1 MFTNGE
7 FKRVLGVLAVTLTFS
22 GGAGH
27 CQSINPRRYTQEE
40 ELILRRV
47 ADGKIAKFGDLP
59 VEKRTVPADFLAQLL
74 TGKVR
79 GASISNEGVLIEH
92 AVIKGRLSV
101 AGAEI
106 HYTAWLNDCD
116 FESGADLFLA
126 KIASAPRIV

>member
-22 GGAGH
+22 GGAGR

-101 AGAEI
+101 AARRYIILLGLT
-106 HYTAWLNDCD
+106 TAI
-116 FESGADLFLA
+116 SRA
-126 KIASAPRIV
+126 APTCSSPKSHPCHE